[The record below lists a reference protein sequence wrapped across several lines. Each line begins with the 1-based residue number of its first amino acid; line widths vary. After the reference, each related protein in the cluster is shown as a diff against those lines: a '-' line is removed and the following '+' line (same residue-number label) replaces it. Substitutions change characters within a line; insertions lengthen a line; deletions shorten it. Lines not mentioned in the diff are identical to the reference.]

1 MAHPLQ
7 TMCLA
12 CKHLDRDQDSQ
23 HVCNAFQEGIP
34 DEIWTNRH
42 DHHNPYPGDNGIRF
56 EIMAIQ
62 EREPARQRER
72 AS

>member
-12 CKHLDRDQDSQ
+12 CKHLDRDKENQ
-23 HVCNAFQEGIP
+23 HICNAFSEGIP

-56 EIMAIQ
+56 EIMAIG
-62 EREPARQRER
+62 EREAARQRER
-72 AS
+72 VG